1 MLTHLAVRCA
11 SVPPAL
17 PVSLVHSTGQALDL
31 TPADDS
37 LKLLQAEVFL
47 AQDKIGDAERVAA
60 NILRKNSNHTEA
72 LYVRTK
78 QNHKTAHQCQ
88 AYARSNRHDV
98 VLIPQAFC
106 LVGCVSVN
114 LPLSLLSAAPAA
126 SLPTR
131 REKKKKCYVR
141 VFLQMSR
148 SLIGPAAPAALPN
161 WQRTTLC
168 LV

>member
-11 SVPPAL
+11 PVPPAL

-37 LKLLQAEVFL
+37 LKLLQAEAFL

-78 QNHKTAHQCQ
+78 QDYKTAHQCQ
-88 AYARSNRHDV
+88 GYATFKSARRRFNSASILPCRMR
-98 VLIPQAFC
+98 FC
-106 LVGCVSVN
+106 
-114 LPLSLLSAAPAA
+114 
-126 SLPTR
+126 
-131 REKKKKCYVR
+131 
-141 VFLQMSR
+141 
-148 SLIGPAAPAALPN
+148 
-161 WQRTTLC
+161 
-168 LV
+168 